1 MLKRPL
7 RDRRL
12 RLLIVLTVVL
22 AAFCTV
28 ALAAT
33 RSVSVKDN
41 FFAPRTLTINKGSKL
56 TWKWASYGIPHNVTV
71 KSGPV
76 RFHSR
81 TMGGGTYSHTF
92 LRRGTYRLYCTLHP
106 NMKMTVVVR

>member
-12 RLLIVLTVVL
+12 RLLIALTVVL
-22 AAFCTV
+22 AAVSSV
-28 ALAAT
+28 ALASTKTALI
-33 RSVSVKDN
+33 KDN
-41 FFAPRTLTINKGSKL
+41 FFTPKTLTINKGSKV
-56 TWKWASYGIPHNVTV
+56 TWQWKGSLFHNVTV

-81 TMGGGTYSHTF
+81 NQYRGSYSHTF
-92 LRRGTYRLYCTLHP
+92 LRRGTYRLYCSLHP
-106 NMKMTVVVR
+106 YMKMTVVVR